1 MAPAEQLATWCA
13 RSGEAD
19 ALVGGFFVTPVG
31 TPLGELW
38 IGGDRVDTTRS
49 TRPGAPCARA
59 WRSTRTGSGWG
70 RATRSRAPRR
80 RPAPGRPV
88 LASGGVVAG
97 AAIDDRE
104 GFTAGSVQFDSDIRD
119 GRHPRAA
126 LGIDD
131 HRIVAVVC
139 DGRADD
145 ESGLTL
151 PELAALM
158 VSLGVRDA
166 INLDGGG
173 SATLIAGGRMLNRP
187 RARGT
192 LTWWVGGRWRPPSR
206 SARGR
211 ISAGRAPPP
220 PRRAPPPGAPAPA
233 TRTAPAPGRGPR
245 RRAGP
250 ARRRRRRPRPAR
262 RQRRL
267 VVRAGTSQPDRSGE
281 AGSGVE

>member
-1 MAPAEQLATWCA
+1 M
-13 RSGEAD
+13 
-19 ALVGGFFVTPVG
+19 
-31 TPLGELW
+31 
-38 IGGDRVDTTRS
+38 
-49 TRPGAPCARA
+49 
-59 WRSTRTGSGWG
+59 
-70 RATRSRAPRR
+70 
-80 RPAPGRPV
+80 
-88 LASGGVVAG
+88 AG

-131 HRIVAVVC
+131 DRIVAVVC

-145 ESGLTL
+145 EAGLTL

-187 RARGT
+187 RASWNVD
-192 LTWWVGGRWRPPSR
+192 LVGGRPLATALAHPAPGGR
-206 SARGR
+206 SAPGERR
-211 ISAGRAPPP
+211 RLRVELLHLAGERRPREPLQHACRVPPR
-220 PRRAPPPGAPAPA
+220 PRRA
-233 TRTAPAPGRGPR
+233 RS
-245 RRAGP
+245 AGSS
-250 ARRRRRRPRPAR
+250 AASHQRV

-267 VVRAGTSQPDRSGE
+267 VVRRHQPAGAIG
-281 AGSGVE
+281 